1 LLCLDRKDTTRTKNS
16 NKGNEK
22 NTLKGMDLIPLRL
35 DSRLRGKDGRFLFA
49 LPCLFYTLQFDG
61 VSPFVDF
68 TIKSGTIPVLLI
80 PDRFTLTMFA
90 RFFHR
95 CWLAVT
101 VFFFLTVP
109 LWAQESTA
117 ADAETQEWVL
127 SYALMLLF
135 LGLTLL
141 ILLRPTRRND
151 SAFSYDELQAQKEE
165 ELKKM
170 KGG

>member
-1 LLCLDRKDTTRTKNS
+1 
-16 NKGNEK
+16 
-22 NTLKGMDLIPLRL
+22 
-35 DSRLRGKDGRFLFA
+35 
-49 LPCLFYTLQFDG
+49 
-61 VSPFVDF
+61 
-68 TIKSGTIPVLLI
+68 
-80 PDRFTLTMFA
+80 MFA
-90 RFFHR
+90 HFFHR

-101 VFFFLTVP
+101 VFFFWTVP

-117 ADAETQEWVL
+117 ADVETQEWVL